1 MGMMVFGNYLLKL
14 AVPQPDWRSSIGI
27 KCFENLYK
35 VGGSL
40 KRLKLAENLL
50 WIGEIDATMPAAG
63 YAYALFVDLAKKQT
77 KNFCAYL
84 NKHRSRIINY
94 GYYQAEQICSIG
106 SGSVESAI
114 KQIGLRL
121 KLSGAQWNPTNVPSI
136 LQLRCAYLNG
146 QLAI

>member
-1 MGMMVFGNYLLKL
+1 
-14 AVPQPDWRSSIGI
+14 
-27 KCFENLYK
+27 
-35 VGGSL
+35 
-40 KRLKLAENLL
+40 
-50 WIGEIDATMPAAG
+50 MPAAG
-63 YAYALFVDLAKKQT
+63 YAYALFVDLAKKQA

-121 KLSGAQWNPTNVPSI
+121 KLSGAQWNPANVPSI
-136 LQLRCAYLNG
+136 TTTSLCLPQWSTCYLMFLQKWDAPA
-146 QLAI
+146 AISMII